1 MNFATSIRFRTLDV
15 VRLAFVFVVIVAH
28 YGPWDLVAE
37 SRLGVSFFFLASGF
51 LMQMRHE
58 VPSLS
63 GFGWGTYLKRRLGLI
78 YPVYWIAMCLP
89 MLAYCMRS
97 GTEVKAGHL
106 LLQAALLQSWYPSID
121 VFFGIMPAAW
131 FLSSLV
137 WCYVVFPVLSF
148 TLHRWGLCRWGGALL
163 LAMAALAVVTATA
176 CEPIQMWTYV
186 LPPAR
191 MIDFAAGMFLC
202 QLLREHGDAARLSR
216 HSVALTVV
224 AVVLSAVALLIH
236 RQGWVGYFSNSLLHI
251 PASVALVTACVA
263 VDIRKGGVNW
273 GAVMALLVAANM
285 EIYIF
290 QQPASEL
297 VKLLMLAIGKSD
309 MLADKA
315 FRLML
320 VLVVLIPLALA
331 VNHLFTK
338 RLQRW
343 LRGEGE
349 GRASKK

>member
-1 MNFATSIRFRTLDV
+1 
-15 VRLAFVFVVIVAH
+15 
-28 YGPWDLVAE
+28 
-37 SRLGVSFFFLASGF
+37 
-51 LMQMRHE
+51 MQMRHE

-63 GFGWGTYLKRRLGLI
+63 GFGWGAYLKRRLGLI

-148 TLHRWGLCRWGGALL
+148 MLHRWGLCRWGGALL

-176 CEPIQMWTYV
+176 CEHIQMWTYV

-251 PASVALVTACVA
+251 PASVALVTAATCQRIGET
-263 VDIRKGGVNW
+263 VDAGHREIRYACRQGVSPDAGAGGAHSACTR
-273 GAVMALLVAANM
+273 G
-285 EIYIF
+285 E
-290 QQPASEL
+290 P
-297 VKLLMLAIGKSD
+297 
-309 MLADKA
+309 
-315 FRLML
+315 
-320 VLVVLIPLALA
+320 PLYQALA
-331 VNHLFTK
+331 TLAA
-338 RLQRW
+338 R
-343 LRGEGE
+343 
-349 GRASKK
+349 

>member
-1 MNFATSIRFRTLDV
+1 
-15 VRLAFVFVVIVAH
+15 
-28 YGPWDLVAE
+28 
-37 SRLGVSFFFLASGF
+37 
-51 LMQMRHE
+51 
-58 VPSLS
+58 
-63 GFGWGTYLKRRLGLI
+63 
-78 YPVYWIAMCLP
+78 
-89 MLAYCMRS
+89 
-97 GTEVKAGHL
+97 
-106 LLQAALLQSWYPSID
+106 
-121 VFFGIMPAAW
+121 
-131 FLSSLV
+131 
-137 WCYVVFPVLSF
+137 
-148 TLHRWGLCRWGGALL
+148 
-163 LAMAALAVVTATA
+163 
-176 CEPIQMWTYV
+176 
-186 LPPAR
+186 

-297 VKLLMLAIGKSD
+297 VKLLMLAIGKLD

-331 VNHLFTK
+331 VNRLFTK